1 MWTRVLVAVVAGTV
15 VGALAAC
22 DRTTPGTV
30 AMTTEP
36 GYTTQSRSPSRP
48 STTPRTP
55 RTPSPRTPSD
65 TPPSGDALDVT
76 CQQYIGLDEAS
87 RTALIEE
94 ILSDES
100 SVLPPDEAGIGKTL
114 ADAVCTFLPT
124 STVSEILLGET
135 PP

>member
-1 MWTRVLVAVVAGTV
+1 MWTRVLVAAVTVTVAG
-15 VGALAAC
+15 ALTSC

-30 AMTTEP
+30 ATTTEP

-48 STTPRTP
+48 TTSP
-55 RTPSPRTPSD
+55 RTPSQRTPSD

-76 CQQYIGLDEAS
+76 CQQYIGLDGAS

-94 ILSDES
+94 ILGEET
-100 SVLPPDEAGIGKTL
+100 SVLQPDDADIAKTL

-124 STVSEILLGET
+124 SRVSEILLGET

>member
-1 MWTRVLVAVVAGTV
+1 MWTRLLVAAVAVTAA
-15 VGALAAC
+15 GALAAC

-36 GYTTQSRSPSRP
+36 GYTTQSRTPSRP
-48 STTPRTP
+48 TTSPDIP
-55 RTPSPRTPSD
+55 GIPSPRTPSD

-94 ILSDES
+94 ILSDEA
-100 SVLPPDEAGIGKTL
+100 SVLPPDEAEIGKTL

-124 STVSEILLGET
+124 SKVSEILLGET